1 VKKTII
7 IIVFL
12 LLTAGQLFADDMKKP
27 APPQPPAAPAKPVV
41 PGAAESVAYPRFPS
55 FPSVPVP
62 NNNQTNRSEEEKK
75 EVENYELNVSGA
87 FPNGDTRRNVA
98 KTIKNAQY
106 IRYSDGTIALKMFF
120 TDGSEYIYHLRN
132 SHSKIEIGAGVFR
145 ETFETVVQAGKELL
159 TERYSGE
166 LSYNKNA
173 VISFNLIGGNKVV
186 VLLVFTKKT

>member
-1 VKKTII
+1 MKKTII

>member
-132 SHSKIEIGAGVFR
+132 SHSKIEIGTGVFR

-173 VISFNLIGGNKVV
+173 IISFNLIGGNKVV